1 MLPDYTTAENF
12 ADECFSLATT
22 KDTENFSEYSHSNIT
37 ATLYTNFLCEVLE
50 TQLSHLADDSPQD

>member
-22 KDTENFSEYSHSNIT
+22 KDTENFSEYSHSKIT
-37 ATLYTNFLCEVLE
+37 AILYTDFLCEVWKVN
-50 TQLSHLADDSPQD
+50 SHT